1 MENKQ
6 SDYPSNNVSYF
17 IDYLD
22 HYSITLDRNTRGK
35 YSWTN
40 KIRANTFDEVTS
52 ALEDVEAYM
61 RREFGE

>member
-1 MENKQ
+1 MQQAER
-6 SDYPSNNVSYF
+6 SNQVAYS

-35 YSWTN
+35 YSWTI

-52 ALEDVEAYM
+52 ALEDVEAY
-61 RREFGE
+61 RRKEFGE